1 MDYHPGKR
9 PTQREI
15 IMKDAAYKTLQ
26 MFQTAFPVIIGVLLL
41 ISLVNPVLE
50 KFYRQI
56 FTGNY
61 LIDPLFG
68 AIAGSISF
76 GIPVASYILGGELL
90 KKGVSLLAVAAFLVS
105 WSTVSIAMLPIEIAS
120 LGKKFALLRNCW
132 NFFASIIIAILTIVT
147 LKLIQ

>member
-1 MDYHPGKR
+1 MCQEETPRK
-9 PTQREI
+9 I
-15 IMKDAAYKTLQ
+15 KNIMKEAANKTLQ
-26 MFQTAFPVIIGVLLL
+26 MIKTAFPVIIGVLLV
-41 ISLVNPVLE
+41 ISLLNPLLE
-50 KFYRQI
+50 QFYPQI

-61 LIDPLFG
+61 VIDPLFG

-90 KKGVSLLAVAAFLVS
+90 KKGVSLLAVAAFLLS

-132 NFFASIIIAILTIVT
+132 CFFTSIIIAILTIVT
-147 LKLIQ
+147 LKVIQ